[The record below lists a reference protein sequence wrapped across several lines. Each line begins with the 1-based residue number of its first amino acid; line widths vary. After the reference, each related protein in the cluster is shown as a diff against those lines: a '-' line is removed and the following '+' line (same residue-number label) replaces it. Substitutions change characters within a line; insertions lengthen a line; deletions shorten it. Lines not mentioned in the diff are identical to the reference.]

1 MSRSLH
7 TDPYPIRAAR
17 RLGAPRGRRA
27 AEPTVLRRRARQPE
41 PELGTRPAPAPV
53 DDPQPRVPIR
63 ESPFPVRESPARP
76 GFLHPASVG
85 DIARLLDFFGPEL
98 RYGLRA
104 VELRQAVGADRPGPL
119 LARLLVPGVVILHEQ
134 PRPPWIV
141 PGRLLP
147 GSRSRLLRAGARVES
162 TAMST
167 RIDWPGTTLRDFM
180 LFDGLLH
187 EIGHHLVQHGTGKR
201 TARVRRTADHERYA
215 DEFAARC
222 RQRWAAAAT
231 TGAARNPTGVARG

>member
-17 RLGAPRGRRA
+17 RLDAPRGRRA
-27 AEPTVLRRRARQPE
+27 AEPRVRRRRARRPGPE
-41 PELGTRPAPAPV
+41 PETGLPIPYSP
-53 DDPQPRVPIR
+53 PRLPI
-63 ESPFPVRESPARP
+63 RESPARP
-76 GFLHPASVG
+76 GFLHPATAR

-104 VELRQAVGADRPGPL
+104 VELRHAVGADRPGPL
-119 LARLLVPGVVILHEQ
+119 LATLLVPGVVILHEQ
-134 PRPPWIV
+134 PRPPWTV

-147 GSRSRLLRAGARVES
+147 RSRARLVRAGARVES
-162 TAMST
+162 AATLT
-167 RIDWPGTTLRDFM
+167 RIDWPGTTLRDFV

-201 TARVRRTADHERYA
+201 TVRVRRTADHERCA

-222 RQRWAAAAT
+222 RRRWAVAT
-231 TGAARNPTGVARG
+231 ASGAARNPTGTAAARG